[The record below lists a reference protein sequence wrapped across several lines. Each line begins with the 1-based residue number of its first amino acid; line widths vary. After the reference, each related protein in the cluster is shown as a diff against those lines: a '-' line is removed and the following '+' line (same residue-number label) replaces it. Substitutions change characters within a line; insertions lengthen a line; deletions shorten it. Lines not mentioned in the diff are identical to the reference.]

1 MLLNG
6 WPSAP
11 VPHPSLVFKTD
22 GNALGVGV
30 QALMLGK
37 IGNAGLNFAQGI
49 AGVINET
56 GLFHKIVHA
65 QRLEKRAVPL
75 VGRVWL
81 GPAK

>member
-1 MLLNG
+1 MSLNG

-49 AGVINET
+49 AGVIKLDFFT
-56 GLFHKIVHA
+56 KSSTPSG
-65 QRLEKRAVPL
+65 LEKRAVPL